1 MRSSASKCPT
11 TTTDMSH
18 RPRVAILISGR
29 GSNMDAI
36 LAQRATLH
44 ADFVAVIASRP
55 DAAGLE
61 VAAREHGVPTFVVD
75 AKAHASRDA
84 YDAALDAVLRE
95 ERVDYVV
102 LAGFMRILTD
112 DFVRQYAGR
121 LVNIHPSLLPAF
133 PGLHAHRQALAHG
146 VRISGCTVHF
156 VEPGDVDGGPIIA
169 QAVVPLYADDTEA
182 TLAARIQV
190 EEHRIYPDAL
200 RAIFDGRLA
209 LKDGIVRA
217 QSRADE
223 ITPFPA

>member
-1 MRSSASKCPT
+1 MRSSASKCRT
-11 TTTDMSH
+11 TNTDMPEL
-18 RPRVAILISGR
+18 PRVAILISGR

-36 LAQRATLH
+36 LAQRGTLR

-61 VAAREHGVPTFVVD
+61 IAVREHGVPTFVID
-75 AKAHASRDA
+75 AKAHASRA
-84 YDAALDAVLRE
+84 SYDAALDAVLRKQ
-95 ERVDYVV
+95 RVDYVV

-133 PGLHAHRQALAHG
+133 PGLHAHSQALARG

-156 VEPGDVDGGPIIA
+156 VAPGDVDGGPVIA
-169 QAVVPLYADDTEA
+169 QAVVPLYSDDTVD

-190 EEHRIYPDAL
+190 EEHRIYPAAL
-200 RAIFDGRLA
+200 RAIFEGRLA
-209 LKDGIVRA
+209 LQDGIVRA
-217 QSRADE
+217 QTRADE
-223 ITPFPA
+223 ITPFSA